1 MPLPHSCIKCDV
13 FINDILEY
21 PLPHDYPDRILIND
35 TARRRLVPIIAK
47 SLKKLIADFPVI
59 DMKRVWDAILFEN
72 RACRE
77 KNNYRFIADSLISS
91 LSDRHVIWKK
101 EIELLGVLAIENGL
115 IKMKGLRYGRIM
127 ILVQEW
133 ISYCIYL
140 LWTQMPSVHYNHNFP
155 SEKEVPDMFIFKTRS
170 KNFYASDLYD

>member
-1 MPLPHSCIKCDV
+1 MPLPHTCNKCDV

-21 PLPHDYPDRILIND
+21 PLPHDYPDRSLIKEGV
-35 TARRRLVPIIAK
+35 RRRLIPMLAK
-47 SLKKLIADFPVI
+47 SLKKLIADYPVI

-72 RACRE
+72 RVCRE

-91 LSDRHVIWKK
+91 LSDRHILWKK
-101 EIELLGVLAIENGL
+101 ELDLLGVIAIENGL

>member
-1 MPLPHSCIKCDV
+1 MPLPHTCNKCDV
-13 FINDILEY
+13 FVNDILDS
-21 PLPHDYPDRILIND
+21 PLPHDYSNRSLIKEGV
-35 TARRRLVPIIAK
+35 RRRLVPMVAK
-47 SLKKLIADFPVI
+47 SLKKLIADYPVI
-59 DMKRVWDAILFEN
+59 DMKRVWDSIQFEN
-72 RACRE
+72 RAFRE
-77 KNNYRFIADSLISS
+77 KNNYRFIADSLILS
-91 LSDRHVIWKK
+91 LSDRHIMWKK
-101 EIELLGVLAIENGL
+101 ELDLLGVIAIENGL

-155 SEKEVPDMFIFKTRS
+155 TEKEVPDIFIFKTTT